1 VPWSK
6 TVLSATSNPREVVS
20 PPASTR
26 NQLPTQSLTITSWPM
41 RASESSKPGPALAFI
56 IATTSPPASVML
68 LTSLAESIAVVIFDR
83 FLSHPTRPLSLGFG
97 GNCPPQKTLE
107 FVMARYYVL
116 HSSPGDLSS
125 FVHVVNDFFENW
137 TVQVRKGLLELCILN
152 ALADKERY
160 GYELVKTL
168 VAIPGLGVTEG
179 TLYPLLSRL
188 RVQELITA
196 RLEESSEGPAR
207 KYYAL
212 TREGRKIMATM
223 NDYLETLQQ
232 GALKLQKGA

>member
-1 VPWSK
+1 
-6 TVLSATSNPREVVS
+6 
-20 PPASTR
+20 
-26 NQLPTQSLTITSWPM
+26 M
-41 RASESSKPGPALAFI
+41 
-56 IATTSPPASVML
+56 
-68 LTSLAESIAVVIFDR
+68 
-83 FLSHPTRPLSLGFG
+83 
-97 GNCPPQKTLE
+97 
-107 FVMARYYVL
+107 
-116 HSSPGDLSS
+116 
-125 FVHVVNDFFENW
+125 NDFFDNW

-152 ALADKERY
+152 ALSEKERY

-188 RVQELITA
+188 RVQELLTA

-232 GALKLQKGA
+232 GARKLQKGV